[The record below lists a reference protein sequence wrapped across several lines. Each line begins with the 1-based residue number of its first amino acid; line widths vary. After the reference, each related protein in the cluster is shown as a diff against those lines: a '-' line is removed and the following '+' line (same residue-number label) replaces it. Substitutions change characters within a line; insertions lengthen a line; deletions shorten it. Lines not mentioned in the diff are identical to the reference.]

1 MPLEEQ
7 LETYKRL
14 ILLDVINFRVF
25 DCKLDIDFH

>member
-7 LETYKRL
+7 LKKYKRL
-14 ILLDVINFRVF
+14 ILNIRVF